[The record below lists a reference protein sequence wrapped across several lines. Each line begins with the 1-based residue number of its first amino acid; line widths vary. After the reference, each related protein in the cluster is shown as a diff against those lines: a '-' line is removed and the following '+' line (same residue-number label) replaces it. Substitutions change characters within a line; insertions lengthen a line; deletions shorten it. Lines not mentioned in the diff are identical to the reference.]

1 MIFNSLSVGG
11 DANAYILAPRAGGA
25 SFMGF
30 IKRKA
35 RIGAQ
40 HFEMW
45 PVIKLKVKEKEEM
58 MRT

>member
-11 DANAYILAPRAGGA
+11 DANAYILAPLIGGA
-25 SFMGF
+25 FFMGF

-40 HFEMW
+40 YFEMGS
-45 PVIKLKVKEKEEM
+45 VIKLKAKEKEEM

>member
-1 MIFNSLSVGG
+1 MIFNSLSVGD
-11 DANAYILAPRAGGA
+11 DANAYVLAPRAGGA

-30 IKRKA
+30 VERTT

-40 HFEMW
+40 YFEMG
-45 PVIKLKVKEKEEM
+45 PVIKLKVKEEEEM

>member
-1 MIFNSLSVGG
+1 
-11 DANAYILAPRAGGA
+11 
-25 SFMGF
+25 MGF

-40 HFEMW
+40 YFEMG